1 MKKFFIIFYI
11 SIASFSCSLSPSWDI
26 DGVAPVI
33 QTRLDLSSLIG
44 SSYIQSHPD
53 SSLKIVFEDTLY
65 ALNIDSLSDNIIVD
79 ETSEVKWNLPTVT
92 IQNFDPLY
100 NISSITIPF
109 DLGDARVE
117 EVLINEGKLNIEV
130 KSIVKRGFKFRYH
143 TNKIAKNGI
152 PFSYEGYVSAS
163 NGSDTSYFSAQLDM
177 SGYQLNMKPYENGV
191 FNTLKISTDIEFDST
206 GGPFMVT
213 SNQLLFKA
221 STRIDALKLYSI
233 KGYLG
238 KYNFD
243 LDNSSFD
250 LDILKKFKEG
260 TIDVDHIE
268 ANLDFINF
276 IGADAQLF
284 INYLKATNSR
294 TGVSLSLVNQHVQN
308 MLNINRAVNTN
319 NPSTPIIPTITSI
332 NLNSGNSNI
341 NQLLHFLPD
350 QFQLKANVKLNPQG
364 NSSGYNDFY
373 YPDYPTY
380 IYGKIVAPLK
390 FSINQVVFVDT
401 MTNPFMDF
409 ELGKNFLEGS
419 LHAMVINKFPL
430 EASAKIYLVENG
442 SIIDSLYSNTNIQA
456 APVDQFNK
464 VTQAVSSPVVF
475 NLSESA
481 FENLRKS
488 EEMILKVHFE
498 TKPNSTL
505 LQMYSDY
512 FMDVKITSNIKFRV
526 QL

>member
-1 MKKFFIIFYI
+1 MKNFLIILYI
-11 SIASFSCSLSPSWDI
+11 SVVSFSCSLSPSWDV

-44 SSYIQSHPD
+44 LDYVQSNAD

-65 ALNIDSLSDNIIVD
+65 AMNIDSLSNNIVVN
-79 ETSEVKWNLPTVT
+79 EASEVKWTLPTFT

-117 EVLINEGKLNIEV
+117 DVVIKEGRLIIEV

-143 TNKIAKNGI
+143 TNKILKNGT

-163 NGSDTSYFSAQLDM
+163 NGTDTSYFSAQLDM
-177 SGYQLNMKPYENGV
+177 MGYQLNMKPYENGV
-191 FNTLKISTDIEFDST
+191 YNTLKISTDIEFDST
-206 GGPFMVT
+206 GGPFVL
-213 SNQLLFKA
+213 SNNQLLFKA
-221 STRIDALKLYSI
+221 NTRIDALKLYAI

-243 LDNSSFD
+243 LTDSSFD

-284 INYLKATNSR
+284 IHYLKATNSR
-294 TGVSLSLVNQHVQN
+294 TGVTLSLVNQHVQN
-308 MLNINRAVNTN
+308 MLNVNRAINTN
-319 NPSTPIIPTITSI
+319 NPNAPIIPSITSI

-364 NSSGYNDFY
+364 NSSGYDDFY
-373 YPDYPTY
+373 FPDYPTY
-380 IYGKIVAPLK
+380 IYGKVVAPLK

-419 LHAMVINKFPL
+419 LHAMVVNKFPL
-430 EASAKIYLVENG
+430 AASAKIYLIENG
-442 SIIDSLYSNTNIQA
+442 TMIDSLYSNTNIQA
-456 APVDQFNK
+456 APVNQLNK
-464 VTQAVSSPVVF
+464 VTQAASSPIVF
-475 NLSESA
+475 NLNENA

-488 EEMILKVHFE
+488 DKMILQVRFE
-498 TKPNSTL
+498 TQPSATL